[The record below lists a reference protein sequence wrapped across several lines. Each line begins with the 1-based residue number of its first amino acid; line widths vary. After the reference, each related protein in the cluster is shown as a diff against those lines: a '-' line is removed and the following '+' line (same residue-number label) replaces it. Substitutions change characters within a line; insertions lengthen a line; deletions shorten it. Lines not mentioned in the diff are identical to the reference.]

1 MNKSKFL
8 LALSSFLFLIIL
20 TVMFATS
27 TTSAQTTV
35 EYQED
40 DGEWCPNDGITCIV
54 ISAPPE
60 N

>member
-1 MNKSKFL
+1 
-8 LALSSFLFLIIL
+8 
-20 TVMFATS
+20 MFATS